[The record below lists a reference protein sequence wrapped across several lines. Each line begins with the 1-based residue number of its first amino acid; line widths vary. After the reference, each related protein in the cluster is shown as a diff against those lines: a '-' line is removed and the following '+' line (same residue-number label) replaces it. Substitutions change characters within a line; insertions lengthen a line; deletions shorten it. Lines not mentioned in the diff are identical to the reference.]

1 VNGDLTVSICLIYF
15 VVYFN
20 VLLLVFTGCRFQFLA
35 GTLSR
40 LPSSTIMLQSRPS
53 VSILRL
59 LDHYTTCNLMVAIVA
74 SYSSFGFKVI
84 GLFSICICRE
94 WRARTRSEIVDILG
108 LGVWDEWDYV

>member
-1 VNGDLTVSICLIYF
+1 MNGDLTVSIYLIYF

-40 LPSSTIMLQSRPS
+40 LPLSTIMLQSRPS

-59 LDHYTTCNLMVAIVA
+59 LDHYRTCNLMAAIVA
-74 SYSSFGFKVI
+74 LDLELY
-84 GLFSICICRE
+84 
-94 WRARTRSEIVDILG
+94 
-108 LGVWDEWDYV
+108 DYLMDGIFVFNKFM